1 MSEIRLIFIR
11 HGEAANAWGDHPDPN
26 LSENGLYQAK
36 KLVNHKRLLNLQ
48 NYFFI
53 SSPKLR
59 ARETAKPLAKK
70 FNKDVI
76 INKAFTEIPS
86 KDIDLSEKQKWL
98 KKILNTKKEE
108 LPKYIKSWKDN
119 IFDQLMNIKNHS
131 VIFTHFMVMNS
142 IASNLKNSETL
153 LCFYPDYTSIL
164 EIVIDNKKIQSFFIE
179 NNKKTYINL

>member
-11 HGEAANAWGDHPDPN
+11 HGEAANAWGDHHDPN

-98 KKILNTKKEE
+98 KKILNTKKE
-108 LPKYIKSWKDN
+108 
-119 IFDQLMNIKNHS
+119 
-131 VIFTHFMVMNS
+131 
-142 IASNLKNSETL
+142 
-153 LCFYPDYTSIL
+153 
-164 EIVIDNKKIQSFFIE
+164 
-179 NNKKTYINL
+179 